1 MTTLKEYRHV
11 YFLGIGGIGMSA
23 LARYCLLSGVRVS
36 GYDRQSSVITEQLAS
51 QGAVISYDDDPL
63 TIHDKPDL
71 VIITPA
77 ISHDSRIR
85 HYFLNEHIPIVKRSE
100 ALGWLTGGVD
110 TIAVAGTHGK
120 TTTSSMISFLLR
132 EAGIAHTALLG
143 GVAANYQS
151 NFISDSLD
159 LMVVEADEYDRSFHR
174 LFPRWV
180 VLTAMDADH
189 LDIYGTHEEM
199 KEGYRQFLKQ
209 IQPGGFL
216 LYRHDL
222 LAYIGKEVLD
232 ELDAKDV
239 ESFSYGLEEGH
250 YHTASLEVVKG
261 VWHWNLVT
269 PWVTINDFALLMS
282 GRHNVLN
289 ATAAC
294 AVILK
299 LGGDEEKIRQALPL
313 FRGVSRRF
321 EMRYNDGERVIID
334 DYAHHPEELIAA
346 IMAAKETYGSPV
358 TGVFQ
363 PHLYSR
369 TRDLAKGFADAL
381 DLLDVPV
388 IIDIYPA
395 REEPIPGISSQ
406 TIFDLMKNPHKQY
419 LKGDEWI
426 SWVEKQK
433 PRVLITLGAGDL
445 DKHIPEVIRRLYGNE
460 KRK

>member
-1 MTTLKEYRHV
+1 M
-11 YFLGIGGIGMSA
+11 
-23 LARYCLLSGVRVS
+23 
-36 GYDRQSSVITEQLAS
+36 
-51 QGAVISYDDDPL
+51 DP
-63 TIHDKPDL
+63 
-71 VIITPA
+71 
-77 ISHDSRIR
+77 
-85 HYFLNEHIPIVKRSE
+85 
-100 ALGWLTGGVD
+100 
-110 TIAVAGTHGK
+110 
-120 TTTSSMISFLLR
+120 
-132 EAGIAHTALLG
+132 
-143 GVAANYQS
+143 
-151 NFISDSLD
+151 
-159 LMVVEADEYDRSFHR
+159 
-174 LFPRWV
+174 
-180 VLTAMDADH
+180 DH

-199 KEGYRQFLKQ
+199 IEGYRQFLKQ

-239 ESFSYGLEEGH
+239 ETFSYGLEEGH
-250 YHTASLEVVKG
+250 YHTAALEVVKG

-269 PWVTINDFALLMS
+269 PWVTIDDFALLMS

-294 AVILK
+294 AVVLK
-299 LGGDEEKIRQALPL
+299 LGGDEEKIRKALPL
-313 FRGVSRRF
+313 FQGVSRRF

-406 TIFDLMKNPHKQY
+406 TIFDLMKNPQKQY
-419 LKGDEWI
+419 LKGDDWI
-426 SWVEKQK
+426 AWVEKQK